1 MSTLTFILSTLEDF
15 KEDHEIDPNSTFN
28 LTLEYIDTAVII
40 FFTLEYAIRFICAP
54 RKWKFFKDAMNLV
67 DILAIIPFYLG
78 MHYILLPNL
87 DWSWD
92 WLGKVFKIKVM
103 P

>member
-1 MSTLTFILSTLEDF
+1 MVIVSTLTFILSTLEDF
-15 KEDHEIDPNSTFN
+15 KEEEEIDPNSTFN

-78 MHYILLPNL
+78 KHLTPPNL
-87 DWSWD
+87 TF
-92 WLGKVFKIKVM
+92 LIQ
-103 P
+103 PQIL

>member
-1 MSTLTFILSTLEDF
+1 MVIVSTLTFILSTLEDF
-15 KEDHEIDPNSTFN
+15 KEEEEIDPNSTFN

-78 MHYILLPNL
+78 KHLTSPNL
-87 DWSWD
+87 LS
-92 WLGKVFKIKVM
+92 FNQTTSTM
-103 P
+103 S